1 MIDVCRRKGV
11 LLMYGEAQATV
22 DEAKRCEIVHELQKN
37 DFEQGG
43 HIIAAYN
50 QSVDLLAANVQSF
63 VPSANGYALGS
74 FGFEKAWPA

>member
-22 DEAKRCEIVHELQKN
+22 DEAKRCEIVHEMQKI

-43 HIIAAYN
+43 YIIAAYN
-50 QSVDLLAANVQSF
+50 QSVDLLAANVQGF